1 MGELEPTGFGATTQG
16 GGKVFFNSPEAIDPR
31 AGQAQVARVIP
42 GQTIQGKDIVTA
54 FKGLE
59 TAGAQ
64 QPFIGQVAGQAP
76 RMQRYNSTAP
86 KGQPVQ
92 TTPEGIEDYLRQQ
105 EQQFAYNKQVT
116 EAKKNPRTIVRP
128 VAQQKVDE
136 PKLRGKVVK
145 AQLAQERA
153 NRDAK
158 KRQTK
163 QTEIM
168 QYIPRRF
175 RG

>member
-1 MGELEPTGFGATTQG
+1 
-16 GGKVFFNSPEAIDPR
+16 
-31 AGQAQVARVIP
+31 
-42 GQTIQGKDIVTA
+42 
-54 FKGLE
+54 
-59 TAGAQ
+59 
-64 QPFIGQVAGQAP
+64 
-76 RMQRYNSTAP
+76 MQRYNSTAP

-105 EQQFAYNKQVT
+105 EQQFAFNRQQT
-116 EAKKNPRTIVRP
+116 EAKQNPRTIVRP
-128 VAQQKVDE
+128 VGQQKVDE
-136 PKLRGKVVK
+136 PILRGKVVK
-145 AQLAQERA
+145 AQLTQERA

-158 KRQTK
+158 KRQKK